1 MDPTVSE
8 EDELVNDIEDIKRIA
23 SLVINSE
30 FEDVVP
36 QLKNRTDQSYYHLL
50 GLTVFRTL
58 IAGSYLD
65 KKKFHVALLTCGKA
79 WDKAASNRKKNTGYI
94 FRTDPNEYSDCK

>member
-1 MDPTVSE
+1 MDPIVSE
-8 EDELVNDIEDIKRIA
+8 EDQLVSDIEDIKRIA

-36 QLKNRTDQSYYHLL
+36 QFKERTDQSYYHLL
-50 GLTVFRTL
+50 GLTIFRTL

-65 KKKFHVALLTCGKA
+65 KKKFHVALVTCGKA

-94 FRTDPNEYSDCK
+94 FKTDPNEYTDCK